1 MTADGAKHP
10 GEHSGRSSSSA
21 LRTALRHTRKI
32 FFRNVLVA
40 TGTIV
45 IAVFVVAAILAPELT
60 PYDPLRSNIRARL
73 QAPSALHLLGT
84 DGFGRDVIT
93 RIIYGARIS
102 LSIAAI
108 VVVLTT
114 IASSILG
121 LLTVWFRSLDN
132 VIMRTMDVFMS
143 IPSLIL
149 AIALMGFLGADVR
162 NLIIAVTL
170 TQTPRMT
177 RVARSA
183 FLTVRELDYV
193 SAAQALGSS
202 SIRIMLRHIYPN
214 GMAPIVVQATFLFAH
229 VILVES
235 GLSFLGIGTPPP
247 TPSWGLMLA
256 EGREHMRTAWWLTV
270 VPGLSIM
277 SIVIALN
284 LLGDGLRDL
293 LDPRLRGS

>member
-1 MTADGAKHP
+1 MV
-10 GEHSGRSSSSA
+10 SGPAPTPRMRRRPS
-21 LRTALRHTRKI
+21 TALGVLAQHVRNI
-32 FFRNVLVA
+32 FFRNVLV
-40 TGTIV
+40 TSGTI
-45 IAVFVVAAILAPELT
+45 ILATFVLAAIFAPELT
-60 PYDPLRSNIRARL
+60 GYDPVRSNIRARL
-73 QAPSALHLLGT
+73 QPPSPTHLFGT
-84 DGFGRDVIT
+84 DGFGRDVFT
-93 RIIYGARIS
+93 RIIFGARIS
-102 LSIAAI
+102 LSIAAT
-108 VVVLTT
+108 VVVITT
-114 IASSILG
+114 TTASLLG
-121 LLTVWFRSLDN
+121 LLAVWFRSLDN
-132 VIMRTMDVFMS
+132 LIMRTMDVFMS

-162 NLIIAVTL
+162 NLIIAVTI

-177 RVARSA
+177 RVARAA
-183 FLTVRELDYV
+183 FLAVRELDYV

-202 SIRIMLRHIYPN
+202 NFRVMLRHIYPN
-214 GMAPIVVQATFLFAH
+214 GLAPIVVQATFLVAQ

-256 EGREHMRTAWWLTV
+256 EGREHIRSAWWLTV

>member
-1 MTADGAKHP
+1 VTTKGAT
-10 GEHSGRSSSSA
+10 SRSSASPTA
-21 LRTALRHTRKI
+21 GVLRVVRRV
-32 FFRNVLVA
+32 FFRNVLVT
-40 TGTIV
+40 TGTLV
-45 IAVFVVAAILAPELT
+45 LVGFLLAAVFAPELT
-60 PYDPLRSNIRARL
+60 PYDPVRSAIRSRL
-73 QAPSALHLLGT
+73 QPPSHEHLLGT
-84 DGFGRDVIT
+84 DSFGRDVLT
-93 RIIYGARIS
+93 RIVFGARIS
-102 LSIAAI
+102 LSIAVI
-108 VVVLTT
+108 VVVITT
-114 IASSILG
+114 IAASVLG
-121 LLTVWFRSLDN
+121 LLAVWFRSVDN
-132 VIMRTMDVFMS
+132 LIMRTMDVLMS

-183 FLTVRELDYV
+183 FLAVRELDYV
-193 SAAQALGSS
+193 GAAQALGSS
-202 SIRIMLRHIYPN
+202 NLRIMLRHIYPN
-214 GMAPIVVQATFLFAH
+214 GLAPIVVQATFLVAQ

-256 EGREHMRTAWWLTV
+256 EGREHIRTAWWLTV
-270 VPGLSIM
+270 APGLSIM